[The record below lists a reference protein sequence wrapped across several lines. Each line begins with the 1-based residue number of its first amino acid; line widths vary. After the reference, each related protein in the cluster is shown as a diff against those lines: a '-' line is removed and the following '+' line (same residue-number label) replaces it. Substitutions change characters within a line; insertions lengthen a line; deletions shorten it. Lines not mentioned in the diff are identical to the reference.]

1 MLEADTTKVKL
12 RTGGVEL
19 EYEGSESF
27 LRSDLPKFVETILSL
42 RNPIIGGAANKLK
55 EANREFTLTLGTMSD
70 IIDSTKS
77 DLNSLSEMGEMESL
91 RLQMAMDRLSKLTA
105 ALSNI
110 LKKNGR
116 DLRRDHQKYKVR
128 LI

>member
-77 DLNSLSEMGEMESL
+77 DLNSLSEMGKMESL

-110 LKKNGR
+110 LKKIAETSDEIIKNI
-116 DLRRDHQKYKVR
+116 K
-128 LI
+128 

>member
-1 MLEADTTKVKL
+1 M
-12 RTGGVEL
+12 
-19 EYEGSESF
+19 
-27 LRSDLPKFVETILSL
+27 RSDLPKFVETILSL

-70 IIDSTKS
+70 IIYSTKS
-77 DLNSLSEMGEMESL
+77 GLNALSEMGKMESL

-110 LKKNGR
+110 LKKMAETSDEIIKNM
-116 DLRRDHQKYKVR
+116 K
-128 LI
+128 

>member
-1 MLEADTTKVKL
+1 M
-12 RTGGVEL
+12 
-19 EYEGSESF
+19 
-27 LRSDLPKFVETILSL
+27 ETILSL

-77 DLNSLSEMGEMESL
+77 DLDSLSEMGEMESL
-91 RLQMAMDRLSKLTA
+91 RLQMAMDRLSKLMA

-110 LKKNGR
+110 LKKMAETSDEIIKNI
-116 DLRRDHQKYKVR
+116 K
-128 LI
+128 

>member
-1 MLEADTTKVKL
+1 MPL
-12 RTGGVEL
+12 
-19 EYEGSESF
+19 
-27 LRSDLPKFVETILSL
+27 LSL
-42 RNPIIGGAANKLK
+42 GNPIIGGAANKLK

-70 IIDSTKS
+70 IIDATKS

-110 LKKNGR
+110 PKKMVETSDEIIENI
-116 DLRRDHQKYKVR
+116 K
-128 LI
+128 

>member
-77 DLNSLSEMGEMESL
+77 DLDSLSEMGEMESL
-91 RLQMAMDRLSKLTA
+91 RLQMAMDRLSKLMA

-110 LKKNGR
+110 LKKMAETSDEIIKNM
-116 DLRRDHQKYKVR
+116 K
-128 LI
+128 